1 MVMDVEHSNPKPGTP
16 VISYCRNDPDELV
29 HNQLW
34 RKEWASENTFYLV
47 SKLGPD
53 CKMTIRVIISCSL
66 HFSLYQTN
74 CCSNLLFKVQA
85 VFFFQVH
92 VHKLVFVLP

>member
-1 MVMDVEHSNPKPGTP
+1 MVMDVEHSNPDPGTP
-16 VISYCRNDPDELV
+16 VISYCQNDPELV

-34 RKEWASENTFYLV
+34 MKQHVDEKTFYLV

-53 CKMTIRVIISCSL
+53 CKMTILVIISCSL
-66 HFSLYQTN
+66 YFLCTPTEL
-74 CCSNLLFKVQA
+74 LLFKF
-85 VFFFQVH
+85 VFWVD